1 MTQALIKTLDHLY
14 PLIVPRSYVAESSW
28 DLPHHPFP
36 HDDFILTW
44 VLFDADDAMI
54 YLTRE
59 EYEYLNEQHPRW
71 QQTAMEN
78 LRVSLEEA
86 ENIFTQ
92 FKLSADSRRIVFLA
106 FMHQDGI
113 GSSRVL
119 LADELRQSFPA
130 GYALALPDRSC
141 GLLVPQDVTAEE
153 LAGVQALVESM
164 YEGATT
170 PMSGA
175 LHAPADFVLPATWT
189 QPADPAFS
197 QAIVA
202 EVQALTAG

>member
-1 MTQALIKTLDHLY
+1 MNLDYLY
-14 PLIVPRSYVAESSW
+14 PLIVPRSYVTESVW

-59 EYEYLNEQHPRW
+59 DYEYMDAQYPCW

-78 LRVSLEEA
+78 MRHSLGES
-86 ENIFTQ
+86 ENIYTQ
-92 FKLSADSRRIVFLA
+92 FKLSADSRNIISLA

-119 LADELRQSFPA
+119 LADELRRAFPT

-141 GLLVPQDVTAEE
+141 GLIVPQDVTAEE
-153 LAGVQALVESM
+153 LAGVRALVETM
-164 YEGATT
+164 YEDATT

-175 LHAPADFVLPATWT
+175 LHTPADFALPAAWT

-197 QAIVA
+197 RVLVEEIQV
-202 EVQALTAG
+202 LTAG